1 MRYTIP
7 QEMDYEYLNDL
18 IASGYEPFDWATVYD
33 YPPDIPPPE
42 LVEAWEKTWS
52 SHPYASPLLGN
63 HTLFSPKRK
72 KERNNIEALGICLL
86 ISMLAALA
94 FFLVTRN
101 RGNEPVQLYW
111 TLVTVYWILNY
122 RRSKHA

>member
-1 MRYTIP
+1 M
-7 QEMDYEYLNDL
+7 QL
-18 IASGYEPFDWATVYD
+18 
-33 YPPDIPPPE
+33 
-42 LVEAWEKTWS
+42 
-52 SHPYASPLLGN
+52 
-63 HTLFSPKRK
+63 
-72 KERNNIEALGICLL
+72 
-86 ISMLAALA
+86 MLAALA